1 MNKNRNT
8 FWDFSR
14 YLNLYKDFIGRKI
27 YLVFTLATIAS
38 LSESIGILMLIPIFS
53 EITDSSVPEPLSNP
67 SSSSGFDITSFIDG
81 LFNILSI
88 EQTIVSTLLLIVIFF
103 SFKGVITFCAL
114 SYNSYLR
121 GKLLFNIKTR
131 LFDKF
136 ASMQYLYY
144 IEKDAGHFANI
155 MNEQA
160 YRSVDAFRSL
170 VLFVTQAI
178 SALMYFIFALLV
190 SINFGLMSIL
200 IGIFLIIIFKR
211 LNNFVRELS
220 RKIATEKSH
229 LLNLIIQSVQG
240 FKYLSATNR
249 MEKTS
254 VFIKDSMQNLSN
266 FQIKAGVAASL
277 TQSVREPLAVLFL
290 AALMIIH
297 ITYIDP
303 NIAPILV
310 SIVFF
315 YRGLNTVVNM
325 QGSWQTSLEFIGS
338 IELISKELIKLQE
351 KKHPDGNENFK
362 KINNEIL
369 FDNVT
374 FDYKNNESYLL
385 GPIDLKFS
393 VNTTIALIGE
403 SGSGKSTVADLLNF
417 TIRPNT
423 GKIFL
428 DNVDSSNIL
437 SSSWQKQIG
446 YVSQEA
452 VIFND
457 TIANNISFYETSHP
471 NTSDLIIKAA
481 KNAWIHDFIKTLP
494 NGYDTKVGD
503 RGVNLSGGQKQRLF
517 IARELFRNP
526 QILILDEATGALD
539 VESEKAVQNSIDNLK
554 GTMTVIV
561 IAHRLSTIRNV
572 DYIYLLK
579 NGKVFEEGSFR
590 DLRDNSNSTLNSLI
604 SAQKI

>member
-27 YLVFTLATIAS
+27 YIVFTLATIAS

-53 EITDSSVPEPLSNP
+53 EITDSSAAEPISN
-67 SSSSGFDITSFIDG
+67 SSSGFDITYFVDG
-81 LFNILSI
+81 LFSLLSI
-88 EQTIVSTLLLIVIFF
+88 DKTIVSTLLLIVLFF
-103 SFKGVITFCAL
+103 TFKGLITFCAL
-114 SYNSYLR
+114 AYNSYLR

-131 LFDKF
+131 LFEKF
-136 ASMQYLYY
+136 ARMQYLYY

-178 SALMYFIFALLV
+178 SAFMYFIFALLV

-200 IGIFLIIIFKR
+200 IGIFLVIIFKR

-229 LLNLIIQSVQG
+229 LLKLIIQSVQG

-290 AALMIIH
+290 AVLMIIH

-325 QGSWQTSLEFIGS
+325 QGSWQNSLEFIGS
-338 IELISKELIKLQE
+338 IELISQELIKLQE
-351 KKHPDGNENFK
+351 NKHPEGKENFK

-369 FDNVT
+369 FSNVT
-374 FDYKNNESYLL
+374 FDYKNNENYVL
-385 GPIDLKFS
+385 GPVNLKFP

-403 SGSGKSTVADLLNF
+403 SGSGKSTIADLVNF

-423 GKIFL
+423 GNIFL

-437 SSSWQKQIG
+437 SSSWQKKIG

-457 TIANNISFYETSHP
+457 TIANNISFYETSDA

-481 KNAWIHDFIKTLP
+481 KNACIHDFIQTLP
-494 NGYDTKVGD
+494 NGYNTEVGD

-539 VESEKAVQNSIDNLK
+539 VESEKAVQNSIDILK

-579 NGKVFEEGSFR
+579 NGKVFEEGNFR

-604 SAQKI
+604 NAQKI